1 MYITVTVG
9 NRIHQI
15 KSSIYLSGS
24 GDSGEERGGGLW
36 EGWPRGER
44 VTLTWQG
51 CEGEGRGW
59 SGPTGPLSWGQ
70 TRNFVNF
77 TSFWSHLSLGNL
89 FLMCH
94 QNR

>member
-1 MYITVTVG
+1 MG

-44 VTLTWQG
+44 VTLTRQG
-51 CEGEGRGW
+51 CEGGGAVDGLGRQH
-59 SGPTGPLSWGQ
+59 SWPRGQ

-77 TSFWSHLSLGNL
+77 PSLWSHLSLGNL
-89 FLMCH
+89 FLIYQ